1 MFESKNEKEI
11 EALMQSNYEFRTLY
25 TRHRELDDQVDSAE
39 RGKLPMDELA
49 LHALK
54 KEKLHAKDRLA
65 ELWSELGPAAA

>member
-11 EALMQSNYEFRTLY
+11 EALMQSNYEFRTLF

-54 KEKLHAKDRLA
+54 KEKLHTKDRLA
-65 ELWSELGPAAA
+65 ELWSELGPAAS

>member
-1 MFESKNEKEI
+1 MFENQNEQEI

-65 ELWSELGPAAA
+65 ELWSELRASAT

>member
-1 MFESKNEKEI
+1 MFENKNEQEI

-25 TRHRELDDQVDSAE
+25 TRHRELDSQVDSAE
-39 RGKLPMDELA
+39 RGKLPMDEVA

-65 ELWSELGPAAA
+65 ELWTELHPASS

>member
-1 MFESKNEKEI
+1 MFENHDEQEI
-11 EALMQSNYEFRTLY
+11 QALIKSSYEFRTLY
-25 TRHRELDDQVDSAE
+25 TRHKELDDQVDSAE

-65 ELWSELGPAAA
+65 TLWAERHSAVG